1 MIHDMKDSIANGT
14 TIAAAGAALIDWNA
28 LLTMGLLITGIALN
42 VVRVIEIR
50 REGKKD
56 QGSK

>member
-42 VVRVIEIR
+42 VARVIEIK
-50 REGKKD
+50 REGKKKED
-56 QGSK
+56 

>member
-42 VVRVIEIR
+42 VARVIEIR
-50 REGKKD
+50 REGKKKED
-56 QGSK
+56 

>member
-1 MIHDMKDSIANGT
+1 MKDSIANGT

-50 REGKKD
+50 RESKKD
-56 QGSK
+56 QSK

>member
-50 REGKKD
+50 REGKKKED
-56 QGSK
+56 

>member
-1 MIHDMKDSIANGT
+1 MMHDIKDSIANGT

-28 LLTMGLLITGIALN
+28 LLTMGLLITGMALN
-42 VVRVIEIR
+42 IARIIEIR

>member
-56 QGSK
+56 QSK